1 MSKPSSKG
9 PDRRSA
15 IVRLLRPAKRSG
27 KAPGI
32 NPEARTEEFVGQVR
46 GKLANCLAGPDL
58 AVVDRA
64 KCFVDWWL
72 SLDHKPPDKA
82 A

>member
-1 MSKPSSKG
+1 M
-9 PDRRSA
+9 RSA

-32 NPEARTEEFVGQVR
+32 NPEARAAEFVGQVR
-46 GKLANCLAGPDL
+46 ANLANCLAGPGL
-58 AVVDRA
+58 EVIERA
-64 KCFVDWWL
+64 ESFVDWWL
-72 SLDHKPPDKA
+72 SLDHKPPDNA